1 MRMKRITAAL
11 TAAVMAVSLA
21 ACSNNAD
28 PVGESSQ
35 PSQTDTEPQAVHL
48 NLAESWDFQ
57 YFYTI
62 ITPEVSSSSGYD
74 ITYYLTSFYDTLF
87 EYNTDGEVVGVLA
100 EDWSMSEDG
109 KTYTFQ
115 IKQGVKFSDG
125 SDLTAE
131 DVAKSILAVPVNLGQ
146 YNGSYG
152 RLSTIIEDA
161 VVVDEYTVELH
172 LTQPYYNTLRELCL
186 ANPFGIV
193 SSEQFNEDLTAKD
206 TFRTATYG
214 TGPYMYAGD
223 NDGQIWN
230 FVRNP
235 NYWGEAPDV
244 DSFSIKYIPDNDA
257 KILAMQ
263 NGEVDFLSGIKNISA
278 ESFEQMEQTEGFQAQ
293 ADEKSLQTYYVGYNL
308 SDPIFGDQT
317 VREAISSAVDK
328 DAIVE
333 SIYGGLYDKAD
344 TFFSRSLPYCDVEQ
358 TIYNFDLDHANQ
370 ILDEAG
376 YTDTDG
382 DGIREKDGVKLSAS
396 FMYQTGSASDDNLV
410 VYICDQA
417 SKIGIELT
425 PQSAQ
430 MMDWYAMVQSG
441 EYGLTIFKTQG
452 GYYDPA
458 SVVTN
463 INPATSMDPILMQ
476 IGVSQPEIAALVNE
490 LDSSADEAR
499 IQEIY
504 STILATM
511 ADQCLTT
518 PLIYTRQL
526 TVYSDTVSSYTFPT
540 DASFTSVQNI
550 HLK

>member
-35 PSQTDTEPQAVHL
+35 PSQTDTESQSVHL

-100 EDWSMSEDG
+100 EDWAMSEDG

-223 NDGQIWN
+223 NDGQTWN
-230 FVRNP
+230 FGRNP

-358 TIYNFDLDHANQ
+358 TVYNFDLDHANQ

-476 IGVSQPEIAALVNE
+476 IGVSQPEIAALVDE

-504 STILATM
+504 STILTTM

>member
-115 IKQGVKFSDG
+115 IKQGVNFSDG

-161 VVVDEYTVELH
+161 VVADEYTVELH

-235 NYWGEAPDV
+235 NCWGEAPDV

>member
-115 IKQGVKFSDG
+115 IKQGVIFSDG

-161 VVVDEYTVELH
+161 VVADEYTVELH

>member
-152 RLSTIIEDA
+152 RLSTLIEDA
-161 VVVDEYTVELH
+161 VVADEYTVELH

>member
-100 EDWSMSEDG
+100 EDWAMSEDG

-223 NDGQIWN
+223 NDGQTWN
-230 FVRNP
+230 FGRNP

-344 TFFSRSLPYCDVEQ
+344 TFFSRNLPYCDVEQ

-476 IGVSQPEIAALVNE
+476 IGVSQPEIAALVDE

-504 STILATM
+504 STILTTM

>member
-100 EDWSMSEDG
+100 EDWAMSEDG

-161 VVVDEYTVELH
+161 VVADEYTVELH

-223 NDGQIWN
+223 NDGQTWN
-230 FVRNP
+230 FGRNP

-358 TIYNFDLDHANQ
+358 TVYNFDLDHANQ

-476 IGVSQPEIAALVNE
+476 IGVSQPEIAALVDE

-504 STILATM
+504 STILTTM

>member
-35 PSQTDTEPQAVHL
+35 PSQTDTESQAVHL

-100 EDWSMSEDG
+100 EDWAMSEDG

-223 NDGQIWN
+223 NDGQTWN
-230 FVRNP
+230 FGRNP

-317 VREAISSAVDK
+317 VHEAISSAVDK

-358 TIYNFDLDHANQ
+358 TVYNFDLDHANQ

-476 IGVSQPEIAALVNE
+476 IGVSQPEIAALVDE

-504 STILATM
+504 STILTTM